1 MAAAGFAHI
10 VFFTLKDHSDKN
22 VTALLD
28 GCSKYLNGHPG
39 TVYFS
44 VGTLAEEMNREV
56 NDKDFHVALHV
67 VFASKADHDAY
78 QVDQRHLDF
87 IEQFKET
94 WARVRVFDSYVSG

>member
-10 VFFTLKDHSDKN
+10 VFFTLKDGSKENID
-22 VTALLD
+22 ALVE
-28 GCSKYLNGHPG
+28 GCSTYLNDHPG

-44 VGTLAEEMNREV
+44 AGVMAEEMNRDV

-78 QVDQRHLDF
+78 QVHQRHVDF
-87 IEQFKET
+87 IEKFNTT
-94 WARVRVFDSYVSG
+94 WAKVRVFDSHVGG